1 MNADYHLH
9 TEFSDDSDTP
19 IEAVV
24 ERAIALGLNEICIT
38 DHVDY
43 GAKTEWRSANDLLWI
58 QGIRQKNVPY
68 SMYFARLDAL
78 RAQYGSRISI
88 RSGLE
93 FGMQT
98 TTIPQYTAVVE
109 RYRRELDFVL
119 LSVHEI
125 DDLEFWNQDFQ
136 RGKTQEE
143 YNLRY
148 YRELLALVEKF
159 KDYSALA
166 HLDLLARYDQNG
178 LYPFDK
184 VRELVVAILERVI
197 LDGKGLEVN
206 TSSWRYELGDTTP
219 CREILRLYRDL
230 GGRVLTLGSD
240 AHTPGQIAEH
250 FADARA
256 ILRDELGF
264 KEICAFDKMTPTF
277 HEL

>member
-184 VRELVVAILERVI
+184 VREFVVAILERVI

-219 CREILRLYRDL
+219 SREILRLYRDL

>member
-219 CREILRLYRDL
+219 SREILRLYRDL